1 MTEPDDLP
9 ELDRA
14 EGALHPRETPTLIG
28 QDAAMAA
35 FLGAHGAGRLHSG
48 WLITGPQGIG
58 KATLAYR
65 IATHLVSAPPP
76 GGGLFGDDPGPMPYL
91 NPSDAALVRAGS
103 HPRLCVIRRS
113 HDDKGKARNQI
124 VIDDVRRLR
133 GFFQLSAADGGHRVV
148 IVDPADDLNPN
159 AANAILKLLE
169 EPPPGAVLLL
179 ISHQPSRLLPTIRS
193 RCRTLRCA
201 TLGAADMAA
210 ALAQQGAETDA
221 PEALSELAGGSV
233 GQAIRLVNMDGL
245 ALYADLVRLLSD
257 LPRIDRPAAIR
268 LAETCIGKNS
278 EPRFAHLLDLID
290 LFLSRAARAGL
301 FGEPPVQGAPG
312 ESRLLARLSPHD
324 GAARSW
330 AALQQDLSTRVRHG
344 KAVNLDPSSL
354 ILDMLWRIEDTARST
369 TTAAA

>member
-1 MTEPDDLP
+1 MAEDDTLP
-9 ELDRA
+9 EPDRA
-14 EGALHPRETPTLIG
+14 EGALHPRETPVIHG
-28 QDAAMAA
+28 QQDAMAQ
-35 FLGAHGAGRLHSG
+35 FLAAHAAGRLHSG

-58 KATLAYR
+58 KATLAYQ
-65 IATHLVSAPPP
+65 IAGHLLSTPAP
-76 GGGLFGDDPGPMPYL
+76 GGGLFAADPGPMPYASPADL
-91 NPSDAALVRAGS
+91 ALLRAGS
-103 HPRLCVIRRS
+103 HPRLCIIRRG
-113 HDDKGKARNQI
+113 HDDKGKPRSQI
-124 VIDDVRRLR
+124 TVDEVRRLR

-169 EPPPGAVLLL
+169 EPPAGAVLLL

-201 TLGAADMAA
+201 TLGAADLAA
-210 ALAQQGAETDA
+210 ALAQQGVASEAT
-221 PEALSELAGGSV
+221 EALAELAAGSV

-245 ALYADLVRLLSD
+245 EIYADLVRLLSD
-257 LPRIDRPAAIR
+257 LPRLDRPAAIR
-268 LAETCIGKNS
+268 LAESCIGKNS
-278 EPRFAHLLDLID
+278 EPRFSHLLDLLD

-324 GAARSW
+324 AAARAW

-354 ILDMLWRIEDTARST
+354 ILDMLWRIEDTARTT